1 MPVPSADFKKALKRL
16 SEAEKEALLLRA
28 ARRDAELYDTF
39 SYELLPDVTLA
50 SVYEASADR
59 IHEMFNVAVTGR
71 LLNRSLVKALR
82 AAGQEATRARRV
94 TKSKQLEIDLG
105 MYTLR
110 LIFDN
115 YTGQFDS
122 QYQGFFVGTAR
133 LALRLTKLIIKDL
146 HEDLWLE
153 YKAELDD
160 FLTQLHGRKKSRE
173 LKFELPRELVVEGG

>member
-1 MPVPSADFKKALKRL
+1 MPVPSAPFKKALARL
-16 SEAEKEALLLRA
+16 SDKEKEALLLRA
-28 ARRDAELYDTF
+28 VRRDAELYDTF
-39 SYELLPDVTLA
+39 SFELLPDVTLA

-59 IHEMFNVAVTGR
+59 IHELFNVAVTGR
-71 LLNRSLVKALR
+71 LLNRSLIKALR
-82 AAGQEATRARRV
+82 GANLEAGRARRV
-94 TKSKQLEIDLG
+94 TKSKQLEADLG

-122 QYQGFFVGTAR
+122 VYQGFYVTTAR
-133 LALRLTKLIIKDL
+133 LAVRLTQLIVKHL

-153 YKAELDD
+153 YKSELDD

-173 LKFELPRELVVEGG
+173 LKFDLPRELELPA